1 MFEVAHSTG
10 SVSGVSTTADQKL
23 RATGMCVWRV
33 GDPNGSAGEGGCAV
47 ARGKYVTDD
56 GISNDIDVIF
66 RSKGA
71 SE

>member
-1 MFEVAHSTG
+1 VREV
-10 SVSGVSTTADQKL
+10 
-23 RATGMCVWRV
+23 
-33 GDPNGSAGEGGCAV
+33 
-47 ARGKYVTDD
+47 YVTDD